1 MIKRKI
7 SLLTIDEKIALF
19 FKQELENI
27 FGNILEVKYYTPND
41 NRQEKIHQSDLILYT
56 DPSILIELMDIIKC
70 DCPILMMRRTISKKA
85 VEKLMNIPSKSRCLV
100 ANINSFMSNETL
112 ATIYQLGFKNIA
124 LIPFY
129 PDMKDFPQNAD
140 YIITHEKY
148 NYLSESSGIIVDIG
162 NRIFDIN
169 TVLDILSILDIDSN
183 TSEKIIL
190 EYSLKIPNLWK
201 GVNYTLENKRILSS
215 QWRILLDELSEGV
228 MIVDDKNKVTL
239 LNDAFKNIIKIKK
252 IEFEGIYLSKLK
264 SYNPSLGIL
273 NNKSEIEDELFIYND
288 NKLIITIKKVS
299 FNNSYYG
306 KIILIKKYKD
316 VVEVQQKIHK
326 EIIGKGYYSKYTFE
340 SIVCDNDKVK
350 ELKNIS
356 KKIADSNNSIL
367 ISGDSG
373 TGKELFAGSIHNYSI
388 RKNKPFVAVNCA
400 SIPENLLESE
410 LFGYEEGSFTGAK
423 KGGKIGLFES
433 ANGGTLFLDEIG
445 ELPLSLQG
453 RLLRVLQE
461 KEIMRVGGDSII
473 KLDTR
478 VIAATNKN
486 LFEMVDKGN
495 FRKDLFFRL
504 NVFNLEIPSLKERR
518 EDIKLLINFYLKNL
532 QKKVSLT
539 VSFQAFAEYY
549 TWPGN
554 VRELFNVL
562 EYMSTISEDVLY
574 IPNLPSY
581 LKKQDYLNFNIKELG
596 LSSTEFFTLKIISD
610 LNKNNKSSGRR
621 SITEEFEKKYIP
633 ISELEIRK
641 NIDFLESKEYIEV
654 YKGPRGCVVS
664 EQGYEKLLENLIP

>member
-239 LNDAFKNIIKIKK
+239 INDAFKNIIKIKK
-252 IEFEGIYLSKLK
+252 IEFEGIHLSKLK

-306 KIILIKKYKD
+306 KIILITKYKD
-316 VVEVQQKIHK
+316 VVEVQQ
-326 EIIGKGYYSKYTFE
+326 
-340 SIVCDNDKVK
+340 
-350 ELKNIS
+350 
-356 KKIADSNNSIL
+356 
-367 ISGDSG
+367 
-373 TGKELFAGSIHNYSI
+373 
-388 RKNKPFVAVNCA
+388 
-400 SIPENLLESE
+400 
-410 LFGYEEGSFTGAK
+410 
-423 KGGKIGLFES
+423 
-433 ANGGTLFLDEIG
+433 
-445 ELPLSLQG
+445 
-453 RLLRVLQE
+453 
-461 KEIMRVGGDSII
+461 
-473 KLDTR
+473 
-478 VIAATNKN
+478 
-486 LFEMVDKGN
+486 
-495 FRKDLFFRL
+495 
-504 NVFNLEIPSLKERR
+504 
-518 EDIKLLINFYLKNL
+518 
-532 QKKVSLT
+532 
-539 VSFQAFAEYY
+539 
-549 TWPGN
+549 
-554 VRELFNVL
+554 
-562 EYMSTISEDVLY
+562 
-574 IPNLPSY
+574 
-581 LKKQDYLNFNIKELG
+581 
-596 LSSTEFFTLKIISD
+596 
-610 LNKNNKSSGRR
+610 
-621 SITEEFEKKYIP
+621 
-633 ISELEIRK
+633 
-641 NIDFLESKEYIEV
+641 
-654 YKGPRGCVVS
+654 
-664 EQGYEKLLENLIP
+664 